1 MPCLVRTTGGYRRA
15 SLVAGTGFET
25 TTWGRRGTYVM
36 ADDLND
42 TAAVLDAFEQA
53 PAMLAFYEGDPLV
66 VTASNAM
73 ARSVLGAQV
82 GDRATAA
89 GVGEVGTQRLVDLVQ
104 QVMTSGQL
112 RSVEACGVVVAGA
125 QGEQTELLLDVVAR
139 PCFSSDGSVRGVAT
153 VATVAAVPSM
163 GGQGAQTAGR
173 GPAAPVEAGREL
185 TTALQDAILPASLP
199 VTPGAQIAARY
210 LLAQSQAG
218 GGWFDAVA
226 LDDGR
231 VVLVVGDVVGHGIG
245 AAVVMGE
252 LRAIFDERVRVDGD
266 LGAALRLLDQR
277 AQRNEAA
284 RASTVCAAVLDPA
297 TGVLRYATAGHPPP
311 LVVCDGDH
319 ATYLPASGGTAL
331 GAGGPFPVSEHQL
344 AVDDLVL
351 LYSDGLV
358 EGAGHPPG
366 RGTVQ
371 LARLAAS
378 VHEAERAPGGGADA
392 GLVTRWCERLMVQAC
407 RTGCDDDI
415 VLLAL
420 RRTEPAPPLDLTL
433 VADDSAL
440 AVVRRELRRWLA
452 RVGVAG
458 LDETVLQHSLGE
470 LVGNAVEHGYSHVEP
485 DARPQCRVRVQV
497 EHRPGGLVDVTVTDQ
512 GDWREPSDATDRG
525 RGLAMVQ
532 GFCDELDLTHGPS
545 GTTVRVRHRPRVSAE
560 LLVASG
566 SARQGE
572 RRLEFEHRHGE
583 LLVHGPVDAA
593 GADRLRRRLAT
604 HTQGGTRPLLL
615 DLTDATLLGSGGVQ
629 AVLDLLRLD
638 HGLRVLA
645 PLGSPAQHVLE
656 LARLPYAT
664 RRTEPDDG
672 PGSLPS

>member
-1 MPCLVRTTGGYRRA
+1 
-15 SLVAGTGFET
+15 
-25 TTWGRRGTYVM
+25 M

-42 TAAVLDAFEQA
+42 TAAALEAFEQA

-73 ARSVLGAQV
+73 ARSVLGASV
-82 GDRATAA
+82 GDPASAA
-89 GVGEVGTQRLVDLVQ
+89 GVGEVGTRRLVDLVQ
-104 QVMTSGQL
+104 QVMASGEL
-112 RSVEACGVVVAGA
+112 CSTAACRVVVAGER
-125 QGEQTELLLDVVAR
+125 GEPTELSLDVVAR

-153 VATVAAVPSM
+153 VATVAVVA
-163 GGQGAQTAGR
+163 GQDAPRPGR
-173 GPAAPVEAGREL
+173 GPAAPVEAGREM

-266 LGAALRLLDQR
+266 LGAALQLLDQR
-277 AQRNEAA
+277 AQRNPAA

-311 LVVCDGDH
+311 LVVSGDH

-331 GAGGPFPVSEHQL
+331 GAGGPFPVAEHQL

-371 LARLAAS
+371 LARLAAT

-392 GLVTRWCERLMVQAC
+392 GLVTRWCEQLMVQAC

-420 RRTEPAPPLDLTL
+420 RRTEPSPSLDLTL
-433 VADDSAL
+433 VADGSAL

-470 LVGNAVEHGYSHVEP
+470 LVGNAVEHGYSHVEA
-485 DARPQCRVRVQV
+485 DARARCRVRVQV

-512 GDWREPSDATDRG
+512 GDWREPSEATDRG

-566 SARQGE
+566 APRQGE

-615 DLTDATLLGSGGVQ
+615 DLTDTTLLGSGGVQ
-629 AVLDLLRLD
+629 AVLDLLRLG

-664 RRTEPDDG
+664 HRGGADNGTGR
-672 PGSLPS
+672 LPS